1 MEQGDDWAGD
11 SLMPASAAF
20 LLETEIELDNDHV
33 IAVPTLGPIMIWVMM
48 LLMLLA
54 GQYGLK
60 RL

>member
-1 MEQGDDWAGD
+1 
-11 SLMPASAAF
+11 MPASAAF